1 MKEEFDIMEQIKEF
15 RRAEEFFDNIEDS
28 EFSKIRK
35 LNVYNAYNRYIEAEL
50 ELRKIEEIYKNPHLP
65 QNRYTAWKISQDMY
79 VVQLVSNRMSGYFS
93 HVAGSSKCDILFDTF
108 EQAIIGCLALKYTRS
123 TKAVTWICKMLGI

>member
-1 MKEEFDIMEQIKEF
+1 MEQLEEF

-35 LNVYNAYNRYIEAEL
+35 LNVYNAYNRYIETEL

-65 QNRYTAWKISQDMY
+65 QNRYTAWKICQDMY
-79 VVQLVSNRMSGYFS
+79 VVQYYSGSVIGYYAHVNNTRS
-93 HVAGSSKCDILFDTF
+93 HELFDTF
-108 EQAIIGCLALKYTRS
+108 DKAVLGCLAIKYTGRYDA
-123 TKAVTWICKMLGI
+123 AVWVAKMLGM